1 MGYVLPR
8 VCGFLLGALAGLF
21 TLQYAFPALQH
32 WVKNNIAVQ
41 KQTLT
46 LLHRMA
52 HPLAAM
58 SFTVAFWLHTAPAP
72 KRRSASAGGKRA
84 LHVATFVG
92 FGAVLKPALAM
103 AAAAAVAMAAAFF
116 FCRARAAGR
125 LAAEAEAEAGGARND
140 APYDGGAEPLPSG
153 AKSGARQ
160 KED

>member
-1 MGYVLPR
+1 MVNHVLPR
-8 VCGFLLGALAGLF
+8 VGGFLLGALAGLL

-52 HPLAAM
+52 HPLAAT
-58 SFTVAFWLHTAPAP
+58 SFTVAFWLHTAPTP

-103 AAAAAVAMAAAFF
+103 AALAAVAVAAAFF
-116 FCRARAAGR
+116 FFRARAAGR
-125 LAAEAEAEAGGARND
+125 LAAEAEAG
-140 APYDGGAEPLPSG
+140 
-153 AKSGARQ
+153 GARQ